1 MKYGK
6 NIKKNVKKKTESLT
20 VSTLQNSW
28 PVSLDLKH
36 NQWKNHETQ
45 SPTNQM
51 SKDETGGGKNLSHT
65 KIIIK

>member
-6 NIKKNVKKKTESLT
+6 NIKKNEKKKTESLT

-51 SKDETGGGKNLSHT
+51 SKDETGGEKSITHKNYN
-65 KIIIK
+65 